1 MKKILYDTNF
11 FEDTTGSL
19 SCFERD
25 LPPYD
30 YLDEDGLLWDGL
42 FESFEEAK
50 RARIAR
56 ISCDLHK
63 LAVELQRIN
72 AMTAKDCPLIPD
84 PYN

>member
-19 SCFERD
+19 SCFVRD
-25 LPPYD
+25 LAPD
-30 YLDEDGLLWDGL
+30 CYLDEDELLWDGL

-50 RARIAR
+50 RVRIAS
-56 ISCDLHK
+56 ISCDLNK
-63 LAVELQRIN
+63 LAVELQRTN
-72 AMTAKDCPLIPD
+72 AMSVKNCPEKPD